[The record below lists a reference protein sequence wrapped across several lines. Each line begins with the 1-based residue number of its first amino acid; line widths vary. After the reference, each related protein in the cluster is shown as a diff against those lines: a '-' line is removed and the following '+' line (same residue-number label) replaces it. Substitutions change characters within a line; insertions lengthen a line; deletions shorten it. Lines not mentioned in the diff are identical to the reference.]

1 MQCVSGC
8 WYCCDCC
15 LCSGKV
21 NISEDET
28 TKLGSATTG
37 SGNNKGN
44 NSGLAVVALLFP
56 IGFEWFSNCFV
67 HQAAHRHVDM
77 MLVIANTTRG
87 QIWPASL
94 KTNCWRSCFMC
105 CFCLWLL
112 VCLACFLYPFVFDR
126 LARQRPS
133 I

>member
-1 MQCVSGC
+1 M
-8 WYCCDCC
+8 
-15 LCSGKV
+15 

-87 QIWPASL
+87 RLTALWQAAALVFFLPIL
-94 KTNCWRSCFMC
+94 FCVNLIVKLYVRGLTN
-105 CFCLWLL
+105 
-112 VCLACFLYPFVFDR
+112 D
-126 LARQRPS
+126 
-133 I
+133 